1 MLFRSALYT
10 YCGARAPAAKRRPR
24 VLFVCQHGAA
34 KSVVGAAHF
43 RRLAA
48 ARGLQVDAAA
58 AGTEPDENL
67 GPAAVKGLA
76 AEGLTP
82 APARPRPITL
92 YDLDTATHVVSFGCD
107 VAPKHGRVEQWA
119 APNVSDGYA
128 SARDRI
134 VADVERLVAELSGV
148 R

>member
-1 MLFRSALYT
+1 MKVVSIVGARPQFIKASALS
-10 YCGARAPAAKRRPR
+10 RALRLRHTEY
-24 VLFVCQHGAA
+24 LLHTGQHYDHGM
-34 KSVVGAAHF
+34 SRIF
-43 RRLAA
+43 FEEL
-48 ARGLQVDAAA
+48 DIP
-58 AGTEPDENL
+58 EPDENL

-107 VAPKHGRVEQWA
+107 VAPKHGRVDQWT

-134 VADVERLVAELSGV
+134 VADVERLVAELSGG